1 MKGNNGIQ
9 LYNAVTQRI
18 EPFEPRGD
26 TVDIYVCGITPYD
39 TTHLGHAF
47 TYAAFDILIRY
58 LDYRGYPVRY
68 VQNVTDIDDD
78 ILRKAREVESDWHA
92 LGNEWT
98 AHFIRDMRTLNVRPP
113 DYFPRATDVISEIQE
128 TVQDLLDTGVAY
140 EVDGTVYFNIDAWPE
155 YGKLSR
161 LRHAEMLPIA
171 NERGNNPDDPN
182 KRDPLDFVLWQAQSP
197 DEPAWDSPWG
207 PGRPGWHIE
216 CSTMAT
222 RYLANTIDIHG
233 GGADLMFPHHES
245 EIAQS
250 ECATGVQPFA
260 RFWMHTAMV
269 GHEGEKMSKSLGN
282 LIMVRDLLDEW
293 SPDAI
298 RLYLGCHHYR
308 DAWEYNT
315 QELAAHAER
324 AEVWRCAL
332 GTAGGRG
339 PAVEAA
345 PRVAAFVEAMNRDLD
360 TRAAVAELDGLV
372 DDILK
377 GAEAGHEVTA
387 AQDAL
392 WDLSQVLGLRLAADG
407 PAPETIAGWNEH
419 LERFAPDDEIDDPV
433 TDVASVSGTAPDP
446 AGAQP
451 GQPREVEPADAHVG
465 AGLASEPEDAS
476 GDRASGSTE
485 RIIQIGPGCVIG
497 GLAVVAL
504 LALAGLAVW
513 AVGRLGSAAPA
524 ASPPLAS
531 GQVPPSTIVTVNGE
545 PITTRDMDNLLA
557 VNLVMTSLES
567 GQPTALTPEQRQQA
581 HSQMLDQAIRNTL
594 TLQAARSAGIGA
606 PDEMVE
612 AEWLAWL
619 RRSGMTPD
627 QFTAF
632 LNQSGATEQT
642 FKSWLRDALTANL
655 YLQQDIAPSQ
665 DPEERMQAYEAWM
678 QQQLQTAQI
687 QLYGEA
693 STP

>member
-1 MKGNNGIQ
+1 MEGEHGIQ
-9 LYNAVTQRI
+9 LYNALTQRI
-18 EPFEPRGD
+18 ELFEPSGD

-47 TYAAFDILIRY
+47 TYTAFDILIRY
-58 LDYRGYPVRY
+58 LEYRSYPVRY

-78 ILRKAREVESDWHA
+78 ILRKARDVDSDWRE

-113 DYFPRATDVISEIQE
+113 DYFPRATDVITEIQA
-128 TVQDLLDTGVAY
+128 TVQDLLDAGVAY
-140 EVDGTVYFNIDAWPE
+140 EVDGTVYFHIDAWPE

-161 LRHAEMLPIA
+161 LPHEEMLPIA

-182 KRDPLDFVLWQAQSP
+182 KRHPLDFVLWQAQSP

-233 GGADLMFPHHES
+233 GGADLVFPHHES

-250 ECATGVQPFA
+250 ECATGVQPFV

-269 GHEGEKMSKSLGN
+269 GHEGDKMSKSIGN

-308 DAWEYNT
+308 DAWEYST
-315 QELAAHAER
+315 QELAAHAEQVD
-324 AEVWRCAL
+324 VWRRAL
-332 GTAGGRG
+332 ETVGGRG
-339 PAVEAA
+339 APVDEA
-345 PRVAAFVEAMNRDLD
+345 PRVAAFVAAMNRDLD
-360 TRAAVAELDGLV
+360 TRAAVAEVDGLV

-377 GAEAGHEVTA
+377 GAEAGHDVTA
-387 AQDAL
+387 AQDTL
-392 WDLSQVLGLRLAADG
+392 WNLSQVLGLRLTAEG
-407 PAPETIAGWNEH
+407 PAPEVVAGWNEH
-419 LERFAPDDEIDDPV
+419 LERFAPDGEIEDPAPDATLTSGTKSAADPV
-433 TDVASVSGTAPDP
+433 DVH
-446 AGAQP
+446 AGR
-451 GQPREVEPADAHVG
+451 G
-465 AGLASEPEDAS
+465 PEAERKAAANAEEAAIS
-476 GDRASGSTE
+476 HTRNSTE
-485 RIIQIGPGCVIG
+485 RTIEIGPGCAIG

-504 LALAGLAVW
+504 LVLAGLAVW

-524 ASPPLAS
+524 ASPQLAPD
-531 GQVPPSTIVTVNGE
+531 QVPPSTVVTVNGE
-545 PITTRDMDNLLA
+545 PITAEELDNLVA
-557 VNLVMTSLES
+557 VNIVMTSLES
-567 GQPTALTPEQRQQA
+567 GQPMALTPEQRQQA
-581 HSQMLDQAIRNTL
+581 RSELLDQAIRNTL
-594 TLQAARSAGIGA
+594 TLQAAQSAGVGA
-606 PDEMVE
+606 TNEMVE

-619 RRSGMTPD
+619 RQSGMTPD

-632 LNQSGATEQT
+632 LNQAGATEQI
-642 FKSWLRDALTANL
+642 FKSWLRDALTANI

-665 DPEERMQAYEAWM
+665 DPEERMQAYEEWM
-678 QQQLQTAQI
+678 QQQLETSQI

-693 STP
+693 ATP